1 MMNKT
6 TDTGNKQWYIWL
18 SLGTI
23 VIAFIVF
30 ITGKNLP
37 ELLGTSQS
45 SAALA
50 AEQVRA
56 CMQQHGLSEAHAV
69 LQNRS
74 TPDPNSG
81 ETTIFAECNWPPP
94 SYSAPDGYSEIKVIT
109 ISGPGLS
116 EAEGATDVDRFLP
129 PCDQIKISYSFAHQ
143 NFEQL
148 PPFVAKGGSIVMPE
162 GNPWPGDRLS
172 LNIIFERREVD
183 VVRNLSYILDEVECV
198 P

>member
-1 MMNKT
+1 MNKT

-18 SLGTI
+18 SLGGL

-37 ELLGTSQS
+37 ELLGRSQS

-69 LQNRS
+69 LKNRS
-74 TPDPNSG
+74 TSDQSSG
-81 ETTIFAECNWPPP
+81 EITIFAECNWPPP
-94 SYSAPDGYSEIKVIT
+94 SYSAPDGYSEIKVIAT
-109 ISGPGLS
+109 GGPGLS
-116 EAEGATDVDRFLP
+116 EAEGDTEVDRFLP
-129 PCDQIKISYSFAHQ
+129 TCDQIKLSYSFANQ
-143 NFEQL
+143 NFVQL
-148 PPFVAKGGSIVMPE
+148 PAFVAKGGSIVTPE
-162 GNPWPGDRLS
+162 GQPWPGAALS
-172 LNIIFERREVD
+172 LNILFERGEVD